1 MSSAYSSP
9 GIACSFPAPHVLLIE
24 LDRKPV
30 NAFNTQLWLSVQAAF
45 NHASEDPDVRAIVF
59 GSRLDKGFTAGLDL
73 LESNLDAKGSD
84 PARTALVMR
93 PYIKLLQDSVSS
105 IQNCFKP
112 VIAAT
117 HGICLGAGIDL
128 ISACD
133 VRLCA
138 DKTLFSIKEVDIGL
152 AADVGSLQ
160 RLPKVTANASLLYEL
175 ALTARNFGPDEATKL
190 GLVSTVVQGGREQV
204 LQEALRIAKLIA
216 SKSPIATLST
226 KHLLNYSR
234 EHTVQ
239 DGLDY
244 TTVWQMSALQAEDLP
259 LAFQA
264 FSTKK
269 APTFPKLAAKL

>member
-1 MSSAYSSP
+1 MSGYNSP
-9 GIACSFPAPHVLLIE
+9 GLSCSFPSDGVLVVK
-24 LDRKPV
+24 LDRAPV
-30 NAFNTQLWLSVQAAF
+30 NAFNTQLWISVASAF
-45 NHASEDPDVRAIVF
+45 DEASQDPNVRAVVF
-59 GSRLDKGFTAGLDL
+59 GSNLDKGFTAGLDL
-73 LESNLDAKGSD
+73 MESNLNEKGTD
-84 PARTALVMR
+84 PARTALKLK

-105 IQNCFKP
+105 IQNCSKP

-117 HGICLGAGIDL
+117 YGICLGAGIDL

-138 DKTLFSIKEVDIGL
+138 EKTIFSIKEVDIGL

-175 ALTARNFGPDEATKL
+175 ALTARNFGPEEATKM
-190 GLVSTVVQGGREQV
+190 GLVSTVVKGYKDEV
-204 LQEALRIAKLIA
+204 TNEAVKLAQLIA

-239 DGLDY
+239 EGLDY
-244 TTVWQMSALQAEDLP
+244 TTVWNMSMLQAEDIP

-269 APTFPKLAAKL
+269 PAKFPNLASKL